1 MEQEAPAASRLFQ
14 IPPCVLCIKCGSL
27 LPLLRDATYGH
38 QLNVILPALL
48 RSSTAPQLP
57 IAIRGLLNRLR
68 ELRHQMAHEGR
79 LEEDLDRYEA
89 AELLCA
95 ALFGFRYVSL
105 VRPFLLPGAQP
116 V

>member
-1 MEQEAPAASRLFQ
+1 MADFFFQHASKEKVKPF
-14 IPPCVLCIKCGSL
+14 
-27 LPLLRDATYGH
+27 LRDATYGH

-79 LEEDLDRYEA
+79 LEEDLDRNEA